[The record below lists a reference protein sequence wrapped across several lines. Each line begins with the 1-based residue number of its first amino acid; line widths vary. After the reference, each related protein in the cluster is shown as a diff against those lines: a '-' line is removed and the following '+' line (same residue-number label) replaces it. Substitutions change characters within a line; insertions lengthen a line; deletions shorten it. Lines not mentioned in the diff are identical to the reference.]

1 MYLKCSEY
9 VQSAFRVRSE
19 CVQSVVE
26 SLNTLGILV
35 VVESSSSAI
44 QTYSSGIG
52 MHLEYIWT
60 ALE

>member
-1 MYLKCSEY
+1 M
-9 VQSAFRVRSE
+9 FGVRSE